1 VQDARKAIRPAVTT
15 DNLLEITDYAGY
27 KYEYLQLFG
36 FDREM
41 DYEAEVEADRRFDC
55 LKG

>member
-1 VQDARKAIRPAVTT
+1 
-15 DNLLEITDYAGY
+15 
-27 KYEYLQLFG
+27 LFG